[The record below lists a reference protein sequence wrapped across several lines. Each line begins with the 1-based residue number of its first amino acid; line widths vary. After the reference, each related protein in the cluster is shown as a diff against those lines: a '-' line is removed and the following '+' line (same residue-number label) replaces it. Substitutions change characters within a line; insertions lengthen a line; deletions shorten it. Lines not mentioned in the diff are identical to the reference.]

1 MKEFIANSGPATVVA
16 MDDHAYAAITLND
29 NVLLVKLCVPNSPPS
44 GNSAQEENTNAHA
57 VQAVAVTFSQET
69 KQLLCAISR
78 HDKYLSIYSLSL
90 ANADADSLE
99 TLTQIEPTVVH
110 KTNKR
115 CCALAFSHIPL
126 KEDGKKSMDIII
138 AADLAGD
145 AAAFPVIAGDTSEV
159 QSCDR
164 KVQRLLLGHTASM
177 LTAVK
182 VVDDKIFTAD
192 RDEKVR
198 VSSFPRTCNVLGYL
212 LGNEAYIT
220 DIDVKKD
227 KYCVTISGDCS
238 IRLWDYNACVEMACI
253 YSEEGTADDSSSDDQ
268 ETESDKNTK
277 DDQSAHI
284 PVRVSA
290 NKDGDTIAVIYNGKD
305 VVDLFSVVI
314 GGGSEMIQKSQSL
327 DCKNPLAI
335 CFVNNDLLVLG
346 KEPVYMTRFVK
357 ISDGEYA
364 PATERCKI
372 SSTVQKIGQDCGIIM
387 PQSILETDDT
397 GKIKLMKNIKEE
409 GENYVEHKPWLNG
422 ERIQNKK
429 DKERRRKKRR
439 LAEELAAGTTT
450 IEEKS

>member
-1 MKEFIANSGPATVVA
+1 MKEFIASSGPAIVVA

-29 NVLLVKLCVPNSPPS
+29 NVLLVKLCAPNSPPS
-44 GNSAQEENTNAHA
+44 GNNTQGENPNAHT
-57 VQAVAVTFSQET
+57 VQAVAATFSQEN

-78 HDKYLSIYSLSL
+78 YDKYLSVYSLSL
-90 ANADADSLE
+90 ADSLE
-99 TLTQIEPTVVH
+99 SQTQIEPTVVH

-115 CCALAFSHIPL
+115 CCALTFSHIPL
-126 KEDGKKSMDIII
+126 KEDGNKSMDIII

-145 AAAFPVIAGDTSEV
+145 ATAFPVIAGETSEV

-182 VVDDKIFTAD
+182 VIDDKIFTAD

-198 VSSFPRTCNVLGYL
+198 VSSFPRTSNVLGFL
-212 LGNEAYIT
+212 LGNAAYIT

-227 KYCVTISGDCS
+227 KYCVTTGGDCS
-238 IRLWDYNACVEMACI
+238 IRLWDYNACVELACI
-253 YSEEGTADDSSSDDQ
+253 YSEEGTTEDSSSDDQ
-268 ETESDKNTK
+268 DTEGGKSTK

-284 PVRVSA
+284 PVRVTA
-290 NKDGDTIAVIYNGKD
+290 NKDGDTIAVIYNRKD

-314 GGGSEMIQKSQSL
+314 GGGSNMIQKAQSL

-335 CFVNNDLLVLG
+335 CFINNDLLVLG

-357 ISDGEYA
+357 ISDGDYA
-364 PATERCKI
+364 PATECCKI
-372 SSTVQKIGQDCGIIM
+372 SSALQKIGHDCGIIM

-409 GENYVEHKPWLNG
+409 GEGYVEHKPWLNG
-422 ERIQNKK
+422 DRIQNKK

-439 LAEELAAGTTT
+439 LEEELAAGTT